1 MVEIIYEQLKT
12 PKSVEELHQR
22 LKESGV
28 KWNKAQLQ
36 LFLLMDSNI
45 KKTGD
50 LYSVGGNNLNTIIL
64 DIVDK
69 VMDGK
74 PVAPIKKIMEYIP
87 NDITVSAEEISKFAE
102 QSGKYKLHQ
111 WGLFN
116 ESKKLRRSFFVQE
129 LKDKIKKTWLR
140 GNKGY

>member
-1 MVEIIYEQLKT
+1 LIETIYEQLKI
-12 PKSVEELHQR
+12 PKSVEELYQR

-36 LFLLMDSNI
+36 LFLLMDSNV

-74 PVAPIKKIMEYIP
+74 PMAPIKRVMEHIP
-87 NDITVSAEEISKFAE
+87 NNITVSAEEISKIAE
-102 QSGKYKLHQ
+102 QSGKYKLHPN
-111 WGLFN
+111 GAVLMRAKN
-116 ESKKLRRSFFVQE
+116 
-129 LKDKIKKTWLR
+129 
-140 GNKGY
+140 